1 MSSDLNR
8 IIFKNLVNRS
18 DLNGQRGI
26 VKGWDVER
34 LRFRVNV
41 TSTNEKVFVK
51 ASNLEHEKFPRFPIG
66 EAVFINVGRR
76 WAPGRVIARKHFY
89 TEDLFPPKV
98 GPIVPYQIE
107 KDDGGL
113 VYAPSDDDRCVR
125 KRITDFSELLQYL
138 KENPHLLYDLSFMES
153 YSCLISAVK
162 QKVADS
168 MMLNRKKWKRK
179 NSKCL
184 KCLIPKDPLTNCC
197 RGRRMT

>member
-18 DLNGQRGI
+18 NLNGQRGI
-26 VKGWDVER
+26 VKAWDVER
-34 LRFRVNV
+34 QRFRVSV

-66 EAVFINVGRR
+66 EADFINVGRR
-76 WAPGRVIARKHFY
+76 WAPGRVIAHFY
-89 TEDLFPPKV
+89 TQDLFPPKV

-107 KDDGGL
+107 KDDGL

-125 KRITDFSELLQYL
+125 KRITNFSELLQYL

-153 YSCLISAVK
+153 YFDASLL
-162 QKVADS
+162 DF
-168 MMLNRKKWKRK
+168 R
-179 NSKCL
+179 
-184 KCLIPKDPLTNCC
+184 
-197 RGRRMT
+197 